1 MDKKAIYVVDNSLIN
16 YLKIGMSKDPIQR
29 AKSLSTSTSIKM
41 NVLYATQL
49 MSNAKVVEELIHKE
63 LKDFNVSGEWF
74 DIDLDKAI
82 NTIKVYENSFKDLEE
97 IPLPHTALKQKEFRQ
112 VKTLPTD
119 YERISDYILKTKKS
133 YYISYNFLKTN
144 IVLAIPYK
152 EQAEEFVH
160 KLGEIVQKI

>member
-1 MDKKAIYVVDNSLIN
+1 MDKKAIYVVDNSLSD

-41 NVLYATQL
+41 NVLYTTQL

-74 DIDLDKAI
+74 NIALDKAI

-97 IPLPHTALKQKEFRQ
+97 IPLPHISLKQKEFRQ
-112 VKTLPTD
+112 VNKLPTD
-119 YERISDYILKTKKS
+119 YKRIDDYIVKTEKN
-133 YYISYNFLKTN
+133 YYISYDFLGTN
-144 IVLAIPYK
+144 IVLAVPYK

-160 KLGEIVQKI
+160 KLGGIVQKI